1 MPSNVEIKASV
12 RDPGRMRAM
21 VEKAAGSPA
30 RIIHQEDI
38 FFRSGSGRLKLRIL
52 SDDSGELIYYRR
64 PDTVGARMS
73 DYTVYRTDR
82 PRQLRALLAQAL
94 GETVT
99 VRKKRE
105 LYMAGQTRIHLDE
118 VEGLG
123 TFLELEVV
131 LRPGQSFEEGS
142 RIAGELIGKL
152 GINEA
157 DLVPCAYG
165 DLIMMKAG
173 PESSLNKAD
182 RKSP

>member
-12 RDPGRMRAM
+12 RDPGRMQAL
-21 VEKAAGSPA
+21 VEKAAGSPV

-64 PDTVGARMS
+64 PDTVGARIS
-73 DYTVYRTDR
+73 EYTVYRTDS
-82 PRQLRALLAQAL
+82 PRQLRTLLAQAL

-118 VEGLG
+118 VEDLG

-131 LRPGQSFEEGS
+131 LQPGQNFEEGF
-142 RIAGELIGKL
+142 RIAGELFEELEID
-152 GINEA
+152 ET
-157 DLVPCAYG
+157 DLVACAYS
-165 DLIMMKAG
+165 DLIAMKGG
-173 PESSLNKAD
+173 PESSLHGAD
-182 RKSP
+182 RESQ